1 MQGRAI
7 PEMIQGGAQFCTIS
21 FSDDDGAMRLAR
33 PSMLPRLANG
43 QQGLLS
49 CGRQNERPMAMP
61 PKITFFSDTCS
72 KSCGRWARLGRMKLS
87 LGSRKPKNRKG
98 SVLGKSGLHPR
109 KPRFARAPHPP
120 VERDEVLRSRAE
132 AEAAIAEARKSH
144 ERLRQAI
151 DILPQGI
158 VFLDAE
164 GRYVLW
170 NKQYAEIYSK
180 TADLFEEGT
189 RLEDT
194 LRIGVARGDYPEAAG
209 HEEEWI
215 ADRLQKLYQ
224 PGARHEQK
232 LADGRVIL
240 IDERLTDDGGVV
252 GLRVD
257 ITELKQREASF
268 RLLFD
273 GNPVPMIVCALGDE
287 RILGVNDA
295 AVAHY
300 GYSRAEFERLTIRSL
315 QAFDSKPPWIA
326 DPTGE
331 EQAGRTWKH
340 VKADGALIDLAI
352 YSRELTYAERP
363 AVLLALMDITER
375 KRAEARLAFMAQHD
389 ELTGL
394 PNRNLLRQQVD
405 EMLLHTR
412 RSTDKV
418 ALLMLGLDNFKAVN
432 DTLGHA
438 VGDKLLRGV
447 AKRLRSTLREEDGL
461 ARLNSDEFA
470 IVQSGL
476 TRPEDAVLLAK
487 RLLEAIADPYLLDG
501 HSVVIGASIGIAMAP
516 GDGDDSE
523 KLLKSAD
530 MALSRAKLDARGRFA
545 FFEAA
550 LDAKAQTRRK
560 IEVELRDAIQND
572 VLRPYYQPLIDLS
585 SGRITGFEA
594 LVRWPHAER
603 GMVSPAEFI
612 PVAEE
617 TGLINPLGGLMLRR
631 ACLDAATWPDD
642 VRVAVNLSPL
652 QFRSGNL
659 LSVVTDALK
668 HSGLPPRRLE
678 LEITETLL
686 LEKSAQ
692 VLATLHALRALGVR
706 ISMDDFGTGYSSLSY
721 LRSFPFDK
729 IKIDQSFVRDL
740 GANRE
745 AQAIIRSIVSLGK
758 GLGVIITAEGVET
771 EAELSCLRAEGCDEG
786 QGFLFSKARPNAE
799 IISLLAAQRGIDG
812 VDDEDAAL
820 VA

>member
-1 MQGRAI
+1 M
-7 PEMIQGGAQFCTIS
+7 
-21 FSDDDGAMRLAR
+21 LAR
-33 PSMLPRLANG
+33 A
-43 QQGLLS
+43 
-49 CGRQNERPMAMP
+49 GRKA
-61 PKITFFSDTCS
+61 
-72 KSCGRWARLGRMKLS
+72 
-87 LGSRKPKNRKG
+87 
-98 SVLGKSGLHPR
+98 R
-109 KPRFARAPHPP
+109 KPRFACAPRDL

-170 NKQYAEIYSK
+170 NKKYAEIYSK
-180 TADLFEEGT
+180 TADLFEEGA

-194 LRIGVARGDYPEAAG
+194 LRIGVARGDYPEAIG
-209 HEEEWI
+209 HEDEWI
-215 ADRLQKLYQ
+215 AERLQKLYQ

-232 LADGRVIL
+232 LSDGRVIL

-273 GNPVPMIVCALGDE
+273 GNPVPMIVCALDDE
-287 RILGVNDA
+287 RIIAVNDA

-300 GYSRAEFERLTIRSL
+300 GYSRAEFERLKIRSL
-315 QAFDSKPPWIA
+315 QAFDSEPPWTA
-326 DPTGE
+326 DHSSE

-340 VKADGALIDLAI
+340 VKADGTLIDLAI

-389 ELTGL
+389 GLTGL
-394 PNRNLLRQQVD
+394 PNRSLLRQQMD

-412 RSTDKV
+412 RSAEKV

-447 AKRLRSTLREEDGL
+447 AKRLRSTLREEDAL

-470 IVQSGL
+470 IVQGGL
-476 TRPEDAVLLAK
+476 TRPEDAVMLAK

-501 HSVVIGASIGIAMAP
+501 HSVVIGASIGIAMSP

-530 MALSRAKLDARGRFA
+530 MALSRAKLDARGTFA

-550 LDAKAQTRRK
+550 LDAKAQSRRK
-560 IEVELRDAIQND
+560 TEVELRDAIQND
-572 VLRPYYQPLIDLS
+572 VLRPYYQPLIDLQ

-612 PVAEE
+612 PVAED
-617 TGLINPLGGLMLRR
+617 TGLINPLGGQMLRR
-631 ACLDAATWPDD
+631 ACLDAAAWPDD

-758 GLGVIITAEGVET
+758 GLGVTITAEGVET
-771 EAELSCLRAEGCDEG
+771 EAELSCLRAEGCHEG

-799 IISLLAAQRGIDG
+799 IVSLLAAQRGIDAA
-812 VDDEDAAL
+812 DDEDAAL

>member
-1 MQGRAI
+1 M
-7 PEMIQGGAQFCTIS
+7 
-21 FSDDDGAMRLAR
+21 LAR
-33 PSMLPRLANG
+33 S
-43 QQGLLS
+43 
-49 CGRQNERPMAMP
+49 GR
-61 PKITFFSDTCS
+61 S
-72 KSCGRWARLGRMKLS
+72 
-87 LGSRKPKNRKG
+87 
-98 SVLGKSGLHPR
+98 PR
-109 KPRFARAPHPP
+109 KPRFACASRALS
-120 VERDEVLRSRAE
+120 ERDEVLRSRAE
-132 AEAAIAEARKSH
+132 TEAAIADARKSH

-170 NKQYAEIYSK
+170 NKKYAEIYSK
-180 TADLFEEGT
+180 TADLFEEGA

-194 LRIGVARGDYPEAAG
+194 LRIGVARGDYPEAVG
-209 HEEEWI
+209 QEEAWI
-215 ADRLQKLYQ
+215 AERLQKLYQ

-232 LADGRVIL
+232 LSDGRVIL

-273 GNPVPMIVCALGDE
+273 GNPVPMIVCALDDE

-315 QAFDSKPPWIA
+315 QAFDSEPPWTA
-326 DPTGE
+326 DRSSE

-352 YSRELTYAERP
+352 YFRELTYADRP

-389 ELTGL
+389 ALTGR
-394 PNRNLLRQQVD
+394 PNRALLRQQTD

-412 RSTDKV
+412 RSPEKV

-447 AKRLRSTLREEDGL
+447 AKRLRSTLREEDAL

-470 IVQSGL
+470 IAQSGL
-476 TRPEDAVLLAK
+476 MRPEDAVGLAK

-530 MALSRAKLDARGRFA
+530 MALSRAKQDARGSFA

-550 LDAKAQTRRK
+550 LDAKAQSRRK

-572 VLRPYYQPLIDLS
+572 VLRPYYQPLIDLQ

-612 PVAEE
+612 PVAED

-631 ACLDAATWPDD
+631 ACLDAAAWPDD
-642 VRVAVNLSPL
+642 VRIAVNLSPL
-652 QFRSGNL
+652 QFRGGNL
-659 LSVVTDALK
+659 LSMVTEALK
-668 HSGLPPRRLE
+668 ASGLPPRRLE

-758 GLGVIITAEGVET
+758 GLGVTITAEGVET
-771 EAELSCLRAEGCDEG
+771 EAELSCLRAEGCHEG
-786 QGFLFSKARPNAE
+786 QGFLFSKARPNIE
-799 IISLLAAQRGIDG
+799 IVSLLAAQRGIDG
-812 VDDEDAAL
+812 DDAAL

>member
-1 MQGRAI
+1 
-7 PEMIQGGAQFCTIS
+7 
-21 FSDDDGAMRLAR
+21 
-33 PSMLPRLANG
+33 
-43 QQGLLS
+43 
-49 CGRQNERPMAMP
+49 
-61 PKITFFSDTCS
+61 
-72 KSCGRWARLGRMKLS
+72 
-87 LGSRKPKNRKG
+87 
-98 SVLGKSGLHPR
+98 
-109 KPRFARAPHPP
+109 
-120 VERDEVLRSRAE
+120 
-132 AEAAIAEARKSH
+132 
-144 ERLRQAI
+144 
-151 DILPQGI
+151 
-158 VFLDAE
+158 
-164 GRYVLW
+164 
-170 NKQYAEIYSK
+170 
-180 TADLFEEGT
+180 
-189 RLEDT
+189 
-194 LRIGVARGDYPEAAG
+194 
-209 HEEEWI
+209 
-215 ADRLQKLYQ
+215 
-224 PGARHEQK
+224 
-232 LADGRVIL
+232 
-240 IDERLTDDGGVV
+240 
-252 GLRVD
+252 
-257 ITELKQREASF
+257 
-268 RLLFD
+268 
-273 GNPVPMIVCALGDE
+273 VPMIVCALDDE
-287 RILGVNDA
+287 RIIAVNDA

-300 GYSRAEFERLTIRSL
+300 GYSRAEFERLKIRSL
-315 QAFDSKPPWIA
+315 QAFDSEPPWTA
-326 DPTGE
+326 DHSSE

-340 VKADGALIDLAI
+340 VKADGTLIDLAI

-389 ELTGL
+389 GLTGL
-394 PNRNLLRQQVD
+394 PNRSLLRQQMD

-412 RSTDKV
+412 RSAEKV

-447 AKRLRSTLREEDGL
+447 AKRLRSTLREEDAL

-470 IVQSGL
+470 IVQGGL
-476 TRPEDAVLLAK
+476 TRPEDAVMLAK

-501 HSVVIGASIGIAMAP
+501 HSVVIGASIGIAMSP

-530 MALSRAKLDARGRFA
+530 MALSRAKLDARGTFA

-550 LDAKAQTRRK
+550 LDAKAQSRRK
-560 IEVELRDAIQND
+560 TEVELRDAIQND
-572 VLRPYYQPLIDLS
+572 VLRPYYQPLIDLQ

-612 PVAEE
+612 PVAED
-617 TGLINPLGGLMLRR
+617 TGLINPLGGQMLRR
-631 ACLDAATWPDD
+631 ACLDAAAWPDD

-758 GLGVIITAEGVET
+758 GLGVTITAEGVET
-771 EAELSCLRAEGCDEG
+771 EAELSCLRAEGCHEG

-799 IISLLAAQRGIDG
+799 IVSLLAAQRGIDAA
-812 VDDEDAAL
+812 DDEDAAL